1 MTRLLQ
7 SFTTLV
13 CHRLPR
19 LIPQHSFFSQFCAG
33 EDSEDIKPSL
43 ARLRKAG
50 IGAILDYAAEADVA
64 PSAQAAAPPPPA
76 AGGTAAPGATMT
88 AGIGNSSPGHSSA
101 TGHARP
107 GHVAGSAAD
116 SAAEAEADL
125 DGHLALT
132 ITGVRDAGAE
142 AAAGSAGASSSS
154 GGKRSPA
161 ETAAAATAGFGFA
174 AVKLT
179 SLARPELLQR
189 VSSMLHEHRRAWR
202 RFNVA
207 APPCPNPYLDLS
219 VSREAFVRAL
229 RGPSLSQE
237 DAGDLFTAMDY
248 AAGSTPGGSSTS
260 PTSSS
265 SLDYLEWSDFCALLS
280 IGGVDAHA
288 AAAYAVRGGTP
299 ASLLSVLAPAGGAAS
314 LLTEAEQAQWR
325 RVLRRAHE
333 LGAAAA
339 AHGVTIMVD
348 AEQTYLQPSIDFLV
362 TTMQRQFNR
371 PLLPQGAAGAG
382 SGPVWVPP
390 ESAHVLHRAGASL
403 AALTQSRE
411 AGVGSMAAAAVAAG
425 APPLSALPVGAAGP
439 GVRQSNAASLSGP
452 AWPYC
457 DARLMAQRNG
467 RTGRAVQSAAAAA
480 AAAELR
486 SSGSS
491 ASSAGSAVPFVYNT
505 FQAYLTDTPSRLALA
520 LRRSE
525 REGWL
530 FGAKLVR
537 GAYMVQERALA
548 AEKGYKDPIHANV
561 QATHDCY
568 HACADAVLDA
578 AAGKGAEVM
587 IASHNE
593 GSVRYVAQRMGAL
606 GLGPQGE
613 CAMRLLARTDALAGC
628 DGAAI
633 PGSCPL

>member
-1 MTRLLQ
+1 MR
-7 SFTTLV
+7 
-13 CHRLPR
+13 R
-19 LIPQHSFFSQFCAG
+19 
-33 EDSEDIKPSL
+33 
-43 ARLRKAG
+43 AG

-64 PSAQAAAPPPPA
+64 PGAQAAAPPSPDA
-76 AGGTAAPGATMT
+76 AAATLT
-88 AGIGNSSPGHSSA
+88 AGLGSTGQG
-101 TGHARP
+101 GHARP

-116 SAAEAEADL
+116 AAAEAEADL

-132 ITGVRDAGAE
+132 ITGIRDAGSE
-142 AAAGSAGASSSS
+142 AAAGSSTSS
-154 GGKRSPA
+154 GNSSRSAA

-207 APPCPNPYLDLS
+207 APPAGNPYLDVT
-219 VSREAFVRAL
+219 VSRDAFVRAL

-248 AAGSTPGGSSTS
+248 AAGAGTVAG
-260 PTSSS
+260 
-265 SLDYLEWSDFCALLS
+265 LDYLEWSDFCALLS

-299 ASLLSVLAPAGGAAS
+299 AALLSVLAPAGGAAS

-339 AHGVTIMVD
+339 AQGVTIMVD

-371 PLLPQGAAGAG
+371 PLLHQQDAPG
-382 SGPVWVPP
+382 SGASSLWVPP

-411 AGVGSMAAAAVAAG
+411 AGVGAMAAAAAAAG

-439 GVRQSNAASLSGP
+439 GVRPSNAASLTRP
-452 AWPYC
+452 TWPYC
-457 DARLMAQRNG
+457 DARLMAQRNA

-480 AAAELR
+480 AASELR
-486 SSGSS
+486 SAEPG
-491 ASSAGSAVPFVYNT
+491 AGAGAGAGAAVPFVYNT
-505 FQAYLTDTPSRLALA
+505 FQAYLTDTPSRLGLA

-548 AEKGYKDPIHANV
+548 SEKGYKDPIHPNV
-561 QATHDCY
+561 EATHACY

-578 AAGKGAEVM
+578 AATRGAEVM

-593 GSVRYVAQRMGAL
+593 GSVRYVAQRMGEL

-613 CAMRLLARTDALAGC
+613 STVSTRASLRLLSSATL
-628 DGAAI
+628 
-633 PGSCPL
+633 LF